1 MGLVI
6 EWLLS
11 GYEVAMGWLLKGYLV
26 GAVRYLVAIGRLVI
40 EWLLSGYVVA
50 IKGI

>member
-26 GAVRYLVAIGRLVI
+26 GAVRIFG
-40 EWLLSGYVVA
+40 GYWKA
-50 IKGI
+50 RY